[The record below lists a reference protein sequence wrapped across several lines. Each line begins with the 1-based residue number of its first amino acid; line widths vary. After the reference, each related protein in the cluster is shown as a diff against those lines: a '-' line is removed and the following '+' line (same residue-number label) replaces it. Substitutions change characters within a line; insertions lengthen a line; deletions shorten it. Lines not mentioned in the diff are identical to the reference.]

1 MIADIFCHLAELLKQ
16 TDFFNNDRVYEYA
29 ELVKVSNQAIV
40 KPMYYKGKQAGY
52 VDVFNWD
59 VNGTCYIR
67 KTGKTTYLRK
77 RAKYKA
83 CNSGTLV
90 EIKLPCRL
98 VAVVPKEKTGDE
110 RFSDDIL
117 LTELIGAIQGSFDSL
132 AAAIQAHSVFVD
144 VTQSDTNT
152 SAIWNS
158 EVTGVPFSES
168 TAYKFSVVSIDFN
181 IILIGDTTCLKT
193 CLSNASS

>member
-1 MIADIFCHLAELLKQ
+1 MIADIFCHLAESLKQ
-16 TDFFNNDRVYEYA
+16 TGFFNENHVYEYA
-29 ELVKVSNQAIV
+29 ELVKVRNQPVV
-40 KPMYYKGKQAGY
+40 KPMYYKDKQAGY
-52 VDVFNWD
+52 IDIFNWD

-83 CNSGTLV
+83 CNTGTLT
-90 EIKLPCRL
+90 EIKFPCRL

-117 LTELIGAIQGSFDSL
+117 LTELTGTIQGSYNSL

-144 VTQSDTNT
+144 VTQSDTN
-152 SAIWNS
+152 SNSIWNS
-158 EVTGVPFSES
+158 EVTGVDFSES

-181 IILIGDTTCLKT
+181 IIVIGDVTCLKT